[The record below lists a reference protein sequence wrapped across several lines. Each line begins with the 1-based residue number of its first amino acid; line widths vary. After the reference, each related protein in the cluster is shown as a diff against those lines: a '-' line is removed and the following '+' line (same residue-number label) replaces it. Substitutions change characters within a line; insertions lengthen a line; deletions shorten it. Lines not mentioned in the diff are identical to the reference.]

1 MDKIEL
7 SIQQIMADVFEKSEE
22 QISID
27 STQDDID
34 SWDSIKHLNLIV
46 ALEEEFGIELPIEEI
61 GNLISFKLINIIV
74 KEHLQNKSK

>member
-7 SIQQIMADVFEKSEE
+7 SIQQIMADVFEKFEE

-61 GNLISFKLINIIV
+61 GNLISFKLISLIV
-74 KEHLQNKSK
+74 KEQLQNK

>member
-7 SIQQIMADVFEKSEE
+7 SIKQIMADVFEKSEE

-74 KEHLQNKSK
+74 KEQLQNKSK

>member
-27 STQDDID
+27 STQDEID

-74 KEHLQNKSK
+74 KELLQNKSK

>member
-7 SIQQIMADVFEKSEE
+7 SIKQIMADIFEKSEE
-22 QISID
+22 QISVD

-74 KEHLQNKSK
+74 KEQLQNKSK

>member
-7 SIQQIMADVFEKSEE
+7 SIQQIMADVFQKSEE

-61 GNLISFKLINIIV
+61 GNLISFKLISLIV
-74 KEHLQNKSK
+74 KEQLQNK